1 MCYDVYDQRHSEHA
15 GVLLCLSMFAVIL
28 LANASIANQSKQIQ
42 DRMQIMLL
50 DF

>member
-1 MCYDVYDQRHSEHA
+1 MMYMINVILSMLGYF
-15 GVLLCLSMFAVIL
+15 LCLSVFAAIL
-28 LANASIANQSKQIQ
+28 LANASIANQSKQIR